1 MSSWP
6 IAVTTADKIEKD
18 FPNILQELVD
28 LKWSAVVIK
37 NFYPIVHCQEICQRI
52 NDDAENLVT
61 VKEYS
66 NAAGDKVSLRYI
78 GPGLG
83 QYVSDKEI
91 YFNETKLAH
100 TKFNKLYK
108 GLPDP
113 RKMVRDQLGKLLPD
127 KNVVVAKEKDKECSD
142 SVIRIMVNGDMSAL
156 HRDSAMNYFK
166 GWQISRYPTQFSA
179 LVCFQMAESGGE
191 LTVYRKKWM
200 PEDDL
205 VQEEGITGYPNSL
218 VSDAESSTITPAQG
232 DLYIFHP
239 EIYHDINPMQ
249 GKTDRI
255 TQGIFFAISRNDNI
269 AVSWG

>member
-91 YFNETKLAH
+91 YFNDTNLAH

-113 RKMVRDQLGKLLPD
+113 RKMVRDQLGKL
-127 KNVVVAKEKDKECSD
+127 
-142 SVIRIMVNGDMSAL
+142 
-156 HRDSAMNYFK
+156 
-166 GWQISRYPTQFSA
+166 
-179 LVCFQMAESGGE
+179 
-191 LTVYRKKWM
+191 
-200 PEDDL
+200 
-205 VQEEGITGYPNSL
+205 
-218 VSDAESSTITPAQG
+218 
-232 DLYIFHP
+232 
-239 EIYHDINPMQ
+239 
-249 GKTDRI
+249 
-255 TQGIFFAISRNDNI
+255 
-269 AVSWG
+269 

>member
-1 MSSWP
+1 MPSWP
-6 IAVTTADKIEKD
+6 IAVTTTATIEKD

-37 NFYPIVHCQEICQRI
+37 NFYPIAYCQEICRRI
-52 NDDAENLVT
+52 NNDSDNLVT

-66 NAAGDKVSLRYI
+66 NADGNKVSLRYI

-83 QYVSDKEI
+83 QYVSDPAT
-91 YFNETKLAH
+91 YFNETKIAYP
-100 TKFNKLYK
+100 KFNTLYN
-108 GLPDP
+108 GIPDP

-127 KNVVVAKEKDKECSD
+127 KQVIIAKEKDRECLD
-142 SVIRIMVNGDMSAL
+142 SVVRIMVDGDMSAL

-191 LTVYRKKWM
+191 LTVYKKRWQ
-200 PEDDL
+200 PKDDL
-205 VQEEGITGYPNSL
+205 AQEEGVTGYPNSL
-218 VSDAESSTITPAQG
+218 VSDAESSTITPEEG

-249 GKTDRI
+249 GNKQRI
-255 TQGIFFAISRNDNI
+255 TQGIFFAISKEDKV